1 MRRILSALVVL
12 GLCCGLQ
19 VVTGCGKGENKTT
32 RASGDTKETDEP
44 EAKWTAVDY
53 KDTATIKG
61 KATLD
66 GMMPSK
72 EPIKALM
79 EHKDCKGIA
88 DADPED
94 KVDQTWLVSDDK
106 AVRDVVVW
114 VTPAKEKG
122 YFKLPESA
130 RNLKEQT
137 EKLHQPH
144 CAFRPHVL
152 ALFPYYRDGD
162 DEKPT
167 GQKLLVENDA
177 KFSHNTK
184 ITSNDDQR
192 NPVFNTGLLP
202 PGNKKTHAFRPQSD
216 PLNVMCDIHPF
227 MRAKIW
233 VFDNPFHAV
242 TKKDGAFEIKGVP
255 AGVEIVVHVW
265 HDDSP
270 SSGEQKMTLKKD
282 ETKEMDLKVKRK

>member
-19 VVTGCGKGENKTT
+19 VVTGCGKGENKTN
-32 RASGDTKETDEP
+32 AAKGGGDSTEETEV
-44 EAKWTAVDY
+44 KWTAVDY

-72 EPIKALM
+72 EPRKDLLD
-79 EHKDCKGIA
+79 HKDCKGVA
-88 DADPED
+88 DAPLED
-94 KVDQTWLVSDDK
+94 KVDQIWLVSDDK

-130 RNLKEQT
+130 TNLKDQT

-177 KFSHNTK
+177 PFTHNTN
-184 ITSNDDQR
+184 ITSSDDQR
-192 NPVFNTGLLP
+192 NPNFNKVLT
-202 PGNKKTHAFRPQSD
+202 PGEKKTHVFKPQSE
-216 PLNVMCDIHPF
+216 PLSVTCNVHTF
-227 MRAKIW
+227 MRGKIW

-242 TKKDGAFEIKGVP
+242 TKKDGNFEIKGVP
-255 AGVEIVVHVW
+255 ADVPIVVHVW
-265 HDDSP
+265 HEDSP
-270 SSGEQKMTLKKD
+270 SNNEQKMTLKKD
-282 ETKEMDLKVKRK
+282 ETKEMDLKVKRR